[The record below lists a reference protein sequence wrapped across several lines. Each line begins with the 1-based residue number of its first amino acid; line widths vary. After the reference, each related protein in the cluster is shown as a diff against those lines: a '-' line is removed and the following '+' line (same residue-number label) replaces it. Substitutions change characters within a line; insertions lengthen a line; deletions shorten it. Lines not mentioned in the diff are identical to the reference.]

1 MATTMAVKDPSEAA
15 EALVKLSV
23 SGQRQVQSMTTFVP
37 LALPSEFTT
46 EVLAERGVSELMKAV
61 SIDAI
66 PEYYVHNESVKLKQ
80 QGKTMTEPDVP
91 EFLLPIIDLTASRE
105 DLVRDIGKACEWD
118 FFQIINHKVSP
129 DLIEKIAA
137 ECNEF
142 FSLPLE
148 EKVRCSTPLKVAGPI
163 HFGGGSLGDWRDV
176 LKINIE
182 PTSEVAMEHWPLQPV
197 GFR

>member
-1 MATTMAVKDPSEAA
+1 MAVMDTSEPV
-15 EALVKLSV
+15 EAHRNLSG
-23 SGQRQVQSMTTFVP
+23 SGQRQGQSMTTFVP

-46 EVLAERGVSELMKAV
+46 EVLAARGVSELLKAV
-61 SIDAI
+61 SVEGI
-66 PEYYVHNESVKLKQ
+66 PEYYVHNESVKLKL
-80 QGKTMTEPDVP
+80 QGKTMTEPDV
-91 EFLLPIIDLTASRE
+91 EKFLLPVIDLTASRE
-105 DLVRDIGKACEWD
+105 DLVRDIGKACRWG
-118 FFQIINHKVSP
+118 FFQIINHGISP
-129 DLIEKIAA
+129 GLIEQIAA

-182 PTSEVAMEHWPLQPV
+182 PASEGAMEHWPRYPV